1 MRQAQPKGDRDKR
14 PWAALLLVAL
24 LAALGAA
31 LGADSH
37 RSAVAADARG
47 GFEVF
52 GSGNLNCQRWLD
64 DRRVGGS
71 SAAQSEMW
79 IAGFLTA
86 YNHYVYKGYDIT
98 DRFEGGYLL
107 DWIDDYCR
115 KRSPNQLHIAA
126 HELVLMLRRR
136 R

>member
-1 MRQAQPKGDRDKR
+1 MRQAQPTDDRGKR
-14 PWAALLLVAL
+14 PWAALLSLAL
-24 LAALGAA
+24 LAALCVG
-31 LGADSH
+31 LGADTQ
-37 RSAVAADARG
+37 RRAVAADARG
-47 GFEVF
+47 KFEVI
-52 GSGNLNCQRWLD
+52 GSGNLSCQRWLD
-64 DRRVGGS
+64 DRRVGGT
-71 SAAQSEMW
+71 SAVQSEMW

-86 YNHYVYKGYDIT
+86 YNHYVYKGHDIT